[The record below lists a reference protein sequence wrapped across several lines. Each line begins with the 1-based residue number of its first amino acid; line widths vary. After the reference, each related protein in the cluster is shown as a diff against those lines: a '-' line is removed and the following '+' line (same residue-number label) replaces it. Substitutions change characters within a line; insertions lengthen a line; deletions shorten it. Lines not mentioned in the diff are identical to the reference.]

1 MCKRHETVERYI
13 SEAQGYQA
21 IGDHRNALE
30 SARAALSAIERE
42 PVSFEREARVLLIA
56 ARNAYYLS
64 SFDECSVYIDMVGE
78 LIQAVEV
85 DAGCERY
92 EASVIR
98 ANILRRRGEYRA
110 ALEELSDIE
119 ESVEN
124 CLSGTLT
131 GEKFLI
137 KGACYYFL
145 RDTRRAREILETA
158 LGLTTRES
166 SWKLRARVL
175 TMMGL
180 VLRRL
185 GFMRE
190 AADDL
195 RRAAAICSKNKDE
208 YGLAAALLN
217 LGITQYHV
225 GDVDASEKSFIKAS
239 SLFESVKW
247 HVGRCRCL
255 IALGNAARRRE
266 NLDEALELYSDA
278 SGLAKEQLFRREIVL
293 SLSGIASVHIARQDY
308 DMARNCLTKA
318 LGIVSEIAPDND
330 LAAEVT
336 RKLGKLEIAEG
347 NIHKALDRLKEAES
361 ISSGQDAS
369 LELGLVYRAMG
380 SAEASRGKLDAS
392 KVLFERSK
400 NLIRESGSTYELART
415 CLIYAQTLMSSAGT
429 NCHAGIPG
437 SGQAV
442 ESWSLLWEA
451 HHLFNGMNARHLID
465 RVDLLLGREERGG
478 MISARP
484 DDRSESKSEW
494 LDVSFT
500 NDYKICDGLVAVS
513 PAMQDVWD
521 KIQFAASYK
530 GSVLVTGETGT
541 GKELVARL
549 IHNSSERASGSF
561 VAVNCAAIPDHLFES
576 EFFGHRRGSFTG
588 AVTDRR
594 GFFEEASGG
603 TLFLDEVGELSK
615 LHQAKLLRVLQEGR
629 IRRLGENGEHEV
641 DIKLVSATNQ
651 DLESKLDDSSLR
663 EDFFFRI
670 NSERIHIPPL
680 RDRREDIIPL
690 ISWRLCGNGNG
701 GAHSRTVQVNRNVM
715 SLFQKYHW
723 PGNVRELISIADR
736 LNHFA
741 DDSPITI
748 EMLPDRMRG
757 DSAVQ
762 SDWDPRQTGGCSRR
776 RLESAMN
783 ICRGNK
789 SAAARW
795 LGISRGKLYKE
806 LRRTGLYRYYRR
818 TI

>member
-1 MCKRHETVERYI
+1 MCKRHETVEKYI
-13 SEAQGYQA
+13 CQAQGHQDV
-21 IGDHRNALE
+21 GDHRSALE

-64 SFDECSVYIDMVGE
+64 SFDECSGYIDMLGE
-78 LIQAVEV
+78 LIQAVEI

-92 EASVIR
+92 EAAVIR
-98 ANILRRRGEYRA
+98 ANIFRRRGEYRA
-110 ALEELSDIE
+110 ALEELGDID
-119 ESVEN
+119 ESVED

-137 KGACYYFL
+137 EGACHYFL
-145 RDTRRAREILETA
+145 RDTRRAREILEMA

-166 SWKLRARVL
+166 NWKLRARVL

-195 RRAAAICSKNKDE
+195 RRAAATCSKNKDE

-225 GDVDASEKSFIKAS
+225 GDVDAAEKSFIKAS
-239 SLFESVKW
+239 SLFERVNW
-247 HVGRCRCL
+247 NVGRCRCL
-255 IALGNAARRRE
+255 IALGNVARRRRD
-266 NLDEALELYSDA
+266 LDEALELYSDA
-278 SGLAKEQLFRREIVL
+278 GRLAKEQSFRREIAL
-293 SLSGIASVHIARQDY
+293 SLSGIASIHIGRQDY
-308 DMARNCLTKA
+308 ELARNCLTKA
-318 LGIVSEIAPDND
+318 LGIASEIAPDND
-330 LAAEVT
+330 LAAEIT

-369 LELGLVYRAMG
+369 MELGLVYRAMG
-380 SAEASRGKLDAS
+380 RVEAGRGKLDAS

-415 CLIYAQTLMSSAGT
+415 CLIYAETLMSSAD
-429 NCHAGIPG
+429 ADRPEGISG
-437 SGQAV
+437 SGQAM

-451 HHLFNGMNARHLID
+451 RHLFTGMNERHLID
-465 RVDLLLGREERGG
+465 RVDLLLGRKERGG
-478 MISARP
+478 MTSARP
-484 DDRSESKSEW
+484 DDRSDLESEW
-494 LDVSFT
+494 LEVSF
-500 NDYKICDGLVAVS
+500 NNEYKICDGLVAVS

-521 KIQFAASYK
+521 KIQFVASYK

-576 EFFGHRRGSFTG
+576 EFFGHKKGSFTG

-603 TLFLDEVGELSK
+603 TLFLDEVGELST

-651 DLESKLDDSSLR
+651 DLGNKIDDSSLR

-701 GAHSRTVQVNRNVM
+701 GAPGKIVQIDRNVV

-723 PGNVRELISIADR
+723 PGNVRELISITDR
-736 LNHFA
+736 LNHLA
-741 DDSPITI
+741 NDSPITI
-748 EMLPDRMRG
+748 DMLPDRMRG
-757 DSAVQ
+757 NSTIL
-762 SDWDPRQTGGCSRR
+762 SDWDPRQIDGCSRR

-783 ICRGNK
+783 ICKGNK
-789 SAAARW
+789 SAAARL

-806 LRRTGLYRYYRR
+806 LKKTDLYRYFRR